1 MKVFRFTL
9 HAIYTMLLGMIMVSC
24 SDSSDVAEDT
34 SSPALECKILF
45 NVENPAGMRMAD
57 AVVQTEGQAFR
68 GLQSLLVIPFKT
80 SSPDV
85 AVVGTDIPYLSPISA
100 TSTSRIDNT
109 NYYYIVKC
117 RLMRGVNRMLAYAK
131 ATDYSTDKSV
141 NGSLVTNLSERMYPS
156 EVEFKLESI
165 CEEDDA
171 TKDVFKPARDLA
183 DYLTAIATT
192 PGWSTTTNSQ
202 LKALYLAFIHSDAN
216 GSGIMAGS
224 ATNVNAYV
232 TELKNQLVEIKKAV
246 SGDDETLCTAIIDK
260 IDENGCLTNG
270 YPGSIGLPDG
280 AAAVRWMKVGN
291 EYKFMVRTQST
302 TLDNVNG
309 VNRYAYPPELWY
321 YANSPIRTSADDVA
335 KSKYTGTWKY
345 ILDNNY
351 QSGTSVN
358 GFTRSVAVEQS
369 MQYGL
374 GRFQV
379 VIDDIPNSLKDA
391 KGTTVN
397 NTSGLPMTG
406 IIIGEQNT
414 VGFDFTPKDALH
426 TRFIYDSQV
435 GVKGT
440 NTLVMQTFD
449 GEKVPVVIEFQNN
462 IVDEEDKGIA
472 FTGKDGIV
480 YPGCKFYLVAIL
492 NPANKGTGAYAGR
505 VFTQD
510 YTTKATMKITS
521 LANAYSCMPDLLEPR
536 LEIGIQVVTDWIQS
550 TTTTVKL
557 E

>member
-1 MKVFRFTL
+1 
-9 HAIYTMLLGMIMVSC
+9 
-24 SDSSDVAEDT
+24 
-34 SSPALECKILF
+34 
-45 NVENPAGMRMAD
+45 MRMAD

-224 ATNVNAYV
+224 AKNVDAYV

-246 SGDDETLCTAIIDK
+246 SGDDKTLCTAIIDK
-260 IDENGCLTNG
+260 IVDTSINGCLTNG
-270 YPGSIGLPDG
+270 YQALSVFPTVLPPC
-280 AAAVRWMKVGN
+280 VG
-291 EYKFMVRTQST
+291 
-302 TLDNVNG
+302 
-309 VNRYAYPPELWY
+309 
-321 YANSPIRTSADDVA
+321 
-335 KSKYTGTWKY
+335 
-345 ILDNNY
+345 
-351 QSGTSVN
+351 
-358 GFTRSVAVEQS
+358 
-369 MQYGL
+369 
-374 GRFQV
+374 
-379 VIDDIPNSLKDA
+379 
-391 KGTTVN
+391 
-397 NTSGLPMTG
+397 
-406 IIIGEQNT
+406 
-414 VGFDFTPKDALH
+414 
-426 TRFIYDSQV
+426 
-435 GVKGT
+435 
-440 NTLVMQTFD
+440 
-449 GEKVPVVIEFQNN
+449 
-462 IVDEEDKGIA
+462 
-472 FTGKDGIV
+472 
-480 YPGCKFYLVAIL
+480 
-492 NPANKGTGAYAGR
+492 
-505 VFTQD
+505 
-510 YTTKATMKITS
+510 
-521 LANAYSCMPDLLEPR
+521 
-536 LEIGIQVVTDWIQS
+536 
-550 TTTTVKL
+550 
-557 E
+557 